1 VRRPPS
7 GRRATLLIVGST
19 LTLGLSG
26 CEGLCTGIPFF
37 DAFFCAFNEPPRVVL
52 DASPNPV
59 VTGRPVTLDASKSS
73 DDGRIQTF
81 KWSAIDT
88 LNDLVDTGSVV
99 TRTFEVPNG
108 GTVKP
113 SVTLTDDEGE
123 TATGTVDIEVVP
135 TGPNQDPVASIEVE
149 EDPPLTGRDTHFTG
163 RWMDDGRIVR
173 AEWDLDGL
181 PGFEVDEQVPRG
193 DAFHETRFTYTTPGQ
208 RSVSFRVT
216 DDRGAQATAL
226 AEFVVVAG
234 QAPVAVLSIPSAPGG
249 YQVGNTITL
258 DARESHDDGG
268 VVEYRFDK
276 DGNNANGFEYLDEEP
291 PLGVTTTVLPLTP
304 GPFTVGVRVFDAQRQ
319 RDDEYATIQVVG
331 GRAQIAA
338 RPRRARFTARL
349 TAAPAKGVRVR
360 VERRGSVQRVRG
372 VPATGRFEGRL
383 GSGRRRAPKQLRAV
397 LRAPWRGVID
407 ASFNRRT
414 DRRRV
419 KITALARG
427 TCLRVTLTDAPG
439 RRPRGTFKV
448 LGGSRLRATGR
459 FRLAPGARVSGTL
472 RARTG
477 PRRALPRACAMLG
490 E

>member
-26 CEGLCTGIPFF
+26 CEGLCTGVVFF
-37 DAFFCAFNEPPRVVL
+37 DAFFCHFNERPHVVL
-52 DASPNPV
+52 SASPNPV

-81 KWSAIDT
+81 KWSALDS

-123 TATGTVDIEVVP
+123 TATGTVDLEVVP
-135 TGPNQDPVASIEVE
+135 TGPNRDPVASIEVE

-193 DAFHETRFTYTTPGQ
+193 DAFHETRFTYTTSGSK
-208 RSVSFRVT
+208 SVSFRVT

-226 AEFVVVAG
+226 ADFVVVPG
-234 QAPVAVLSIPSAPGG
+234 QGPTAVLSYLSAPGG
-249 YQVGNTITL
+249 CCFVGNTITL
-258 DARESHDDGG
+258 DARESHDDDE
-268 VVEYRFDK
+268 VVEYRFDM
-276 DGNNANGFEYLDEEP
+276 DGNNANGFEFLDPEADG
-291 PLGVTTTVLPLTP
+291 LAMTTLPLAP

-319 RDDEYATIQVVG
+319 RDDEYVTIQVIE

-338 RPRRARFTARL
+338 RRRPVRFTARL
-349 TAAPAKGVRVR
+349 TARPAKGARVR
-360 VERRGSVQRVRG
+360 VVRRGSVQRVRG
-372 VPATGRFEGRL
+372 APATGRFQGRL

-419 KITALARG
+419 KVTALARG
-427 TCLRVTLTDAPG
+427 SCLRITLTDAPG
-439 RRPRGTFKV
+439 RKPRGTFNV

-490 E
+490 R